1 MCSFATAQQE
11 TQYNKLL
18 FATLFIVSKSLVVHI
33 QNSIH
38 TFVTEKEVDVIRQ
51 SYQKMLALE

>member
-1 MCSFATAQQE
+1 MSSFATAQQE

-33 QNSIH
+33 QNSIQS
-38 TFVTEKEVDVIRQ
+38 FVTEKEVDVIRR
-51 SYQKMLALE
+51 SY